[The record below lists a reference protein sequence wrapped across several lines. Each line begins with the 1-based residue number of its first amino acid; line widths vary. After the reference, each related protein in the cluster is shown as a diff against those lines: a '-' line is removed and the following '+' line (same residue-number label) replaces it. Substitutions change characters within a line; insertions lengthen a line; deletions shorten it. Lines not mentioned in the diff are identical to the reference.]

1 MKLTLKAC
9 RSTDSS
15 YLSKIVLMT
24 LQIIKFSR
32 IQPTRRP
39 IKQSP
44 ILLQNKILRAVI
56 IPKATA
62 LPNNQNTFFNAL
74 IQKGW
79 HQNFFVKHYVLS
91 NPIITDE

>member
-1 MKLTLKAC
+1 
-9 RSTDSS
+9 
-15 YLSKIVLMT
+15 
-24 LQIIKFSR
+24 
-32 IQPTRRP
+32 
-39 IKQSP
+39 

-79 HQNFFVKHYVLS
+79 HQNFFVRQYVLS